1 MGPRRTRECQWMGVR
16 LQQPLHV
23 AGFRGRPPVALRL
36 AAASFGSPLH
46 PLHTAHF
53 DEKLGDEGGKRER
66 RHTDGRT
73 VGGVCVNLQ
82 VHGRNR

>member
-1 MGPRRTRECQWMGVR
+1 MGPRRTRECQWMGVPLR
-16 LQQPLHV
+16 QPVHV

-66 RHTDGRT
+66 R
-73 VGGVCVNLQ
+73 GGTPMGARWAVCVSTFKFMPK
-82 VHGRNR
+82 